1 VKLARYKLYLLDVL
15 EIRWDKEGTLRAGDY
30 IFFYGKRNEDHQSG
44 KGFFFFV
51 HHRMVLARKRVYFV
65 SDRMSSSYIVLR
77 GRWCIIIILKVHAPN
92 EGESYDSKDNFY
104 EELE

>member
-1 VKLARYKLYLLDVL
+1 M
-15 EIRWDKEGTLRAGDY
+15 EKETKIINREKD
-30 IFFYGKRNEDHQSG
+30 
-44 KGFFFFV
+44 FFFV